1 MKNAGFD
8 DKQVSN
14 ETTSLELKSN
24 PLRTVEESIE
34 QNDNNIDGI
43 INNLPPVKEEDV
55 SNLQSEQLSM
65 HEKEKSIR
73 KKLKESSKL
82 RTKQKAAECIEGRKE
97 NGTIDL

>member
-1 MKNAGFD
+1 MKNDGFD
-8 DKQVSN
+8 DQQVSN
-14 ETTSLELKSN
+14 KTSSLEAKSN

-55 SNLQSEQLSM
+55 SNLQNEQLSM